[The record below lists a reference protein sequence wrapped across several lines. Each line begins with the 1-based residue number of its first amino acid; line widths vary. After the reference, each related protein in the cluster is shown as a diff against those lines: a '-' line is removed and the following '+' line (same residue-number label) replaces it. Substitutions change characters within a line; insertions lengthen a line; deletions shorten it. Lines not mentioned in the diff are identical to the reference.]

1 MANRNRTLEHLYS
14 NKIDNNIFLA
24 GDTHQNW
31 VSDLAWLG
39 TKPYD
44 QASGRGA
51 IGIELGG
58 TAVSSTG
65 QKGPIEPVAGDAARG
80 MIRRNEELA
89 WQEGYYRG
97 YFHLTVT
104 AEKAT
109 AQYYGNVDLVTAS
122 RLLNSVQPVVLTWL
136 RRLSQC
142 RHPQRMGH
150 SAGQFHHL
158 CWRQPSPTAAWWWYS
173 RVRGVEGRQRQT
185 YKLDIGYEQREV
197 GSNWVR

>member
-1 MANRNRTLEHLYS
+1 GYVANRNRTLEHLYS

-80 MIRRNEELA
+80 MVRRNEELA

-109 AQYYGNVDLVTAS
+109 AQYYGSPSVATRNGWDIPLANFTICAGVNHLQRPLGGGTAESGALRDGNIKHTNLTLDTNSGRWEVIGFGKMHVD
-122 RLLNSVQPVVLTWL
+122 P
-136 RRLSQC
+136 
-142 RHPQRMGH
+142 
-150 SAGQFHHL
+150 
-158 CWRQPSPTAAWWWYS
+158 
-173 RVRGVEGRQRQT
+173 
-185 YKLDIGYEQREV
+185 
-197 GSNWVR
+197 